1 MTTLTL
7 YSHCP
12 HCDFPRDRA
21 RPFEYACGSS
31 DFGNRSRECE
41 LRTEVDRLTAELQ
54 ETKRR
59 LEPLAAKQK

>member
-21 RPFEYACGSS
+21 RPFEYSCGSS

-41 LRTEVDRLTAELQ
+41 LRTEVDRLEIELHAA
-54 ETKRR
+54 KSK
-59 LEPLAAKQK
+59 LASLAAKQK